1 MHVVLVVVLLAL
13 GAGSMMAVPR
23 GQVLDTYLR
32 STIGLS
38 ASDVRRVHT
47 GQGVATLLDGRDGRD
62 TGQVVARS

>member
-1 MHVVLVVVLLAL
+1 MVLVVVLLAL

-47 GQGVATLLDGRDGRD
+47 GQGVA
-62 TGQVVARS
+62 RS